1 MRAAVRVCWPVELM
15 ANGNPNSA
23 VFVQPPPR
31 AYGGRVTIEPSAS
44 SGAGV
49 PGSAPDLSQLQ
60 VEGMF
65 QQRLA
70 EAFAALGCFNLAIF
84 GKTGVGKSTL
94 VNAIF
99 GRDVAVTGLGKPV
112 TRGLMYHRHQDGF
125 FGVYDS
131 EGFETGTS
139 GDVIVDGLRRLVTE
153 RRTLA
158 MDEQIHAVWYLVRW
172 SDRRFE
178 QAQEQFV
185 RELSA
190 LGLPVIVV
198 MTQVPTR
205 DGVAHPEAL
214 EFATYIESLGLPISP
229 QGRVVLTNALVD
241 PFTASPVFGL
251 QALLD
256 DTYAVIP
263 AVAEMA
269 LTAAQV
275 VDMGRKKKVVATII
289 NQAVVVAA
297 GVGATPI
304 PFADAALLVPN
315 QVTMIARI
323 TAAYGL
329 PPNRSKALAAA
340 GAVIL
345 TGGATMA
352 GRYAVTSLL
361 KFVPGGVIAG
371 SAISATV
378 AGALTRT
385 VGYAWARVCEY
396 ALGLTPEGREQ
407 FFNSSQVT
415 DRFTGY
421 LKEMQKAGRS
431 RGGQGS

>member
-1 MRAAVRVCWPVELM
+1 M
-15 ANGNPNSA
+15 
-23 VFVQPPPR
+23 VFVQLPRR
-31 AYGGRVTIEPSAS
+31 AYRVEVTIEPAGAPV
-44 SGAGV
+44 SGT
-49 PGSAPDLSQLQ
+49 PDLSKAQ

-65 QQRLA
+65 EQRLA
-70 EAFAALGCFNLAIF
+70 EAFAALGCFNLAVF

-99 GRDVAVTGLGKPV
+99 GRDVAATGVGSPV
-112 TRGLMYHRHQDGF
+112 TKGLVYYRHPDGF
-125 FGVYDS
+125 LGLYDS

-139 GDVIVDGLRRLVTE
+139 GDAIVEGLRRLVADH
-153 RRTLA
+153 RTRA
-158 MDEQIHAVWYLVRW
+158 VDQQIHAVWYLVRW

-178 QAQEQFV
+178 RAQEQFV
-185 RELSA
+185 RELAA

-205 DGVAHPEAL
+205 DGVPHPEAV
-214 EFATYIESLGLPISP
+214 EFADYIQSLGLPIRP
-229 QGRVVLTNALVD
+229 HGRVVPTNALSD
-241 PFTASPVFGL
+241 PFTQSPVFGL

-256 DTYAVIP
+256 DTYLVIP
-263 AVAEMA
+263 EVAEAA
-269 LTAAQV
+269 LTAAQML
-275 VDMGRKKKVVATII
+275 DIGRKKKAVAAII

-329 PPNRSKALAAA
+329 PPNRSRALATA
-340 GAVIL
+340 GSIVL

-361 KFVPGGVIAG
+361 KFVPGGALAG

-378 AGALTRT
+378 AGGLTKA
-385 VGYAWARVCEY
+385 VGHAWARVCEY
-396 ALGLTPEGREQ
+396 SLTMDDAARDQFLSGPQVTEQ
-407 FFNSSQVT
+407 FL
-415 DRFTGY
+415 GY
-421 LKEMQKAGRS
+421 LKEAQRFKR
-431 RGGQGS
+431 